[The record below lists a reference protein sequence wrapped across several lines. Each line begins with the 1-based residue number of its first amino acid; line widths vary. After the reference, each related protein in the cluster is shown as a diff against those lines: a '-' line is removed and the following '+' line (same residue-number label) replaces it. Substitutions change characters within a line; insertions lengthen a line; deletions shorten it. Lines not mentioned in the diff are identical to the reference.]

1 MGGNKLRYGRSKA
14 RFKNFFMLGREMILH
29 CDEWK
34 QLTPSAKVL
43 YLILK
48 AKYNN
53 SNNGQIVLHY
63 SELKAVRG
71 FGSPATASRAFK
83 ELERAG
89 WITRNSLGGLYRI
102 PNKYGFTGKYD
113 TYFNDRSLT
122 PPGKYKESTYSV
134 VGMPSQKKDG
144 GLTPQISQP
153 KASPSDPPRT
163 TESVATDAEKC
174 S

>member
-48 AKYNN
+48 AKYNGT
-53 SNNGQIVLHY
+53 NNGQIILHY
-63 SELKAVRG
+63 KELEAVRG
-71 FGSPATASRAFK
+71 LSSPSTASSAFK
-83 ELERAG
+83 ELCQKG
-89 WITRNSLGGLYRI
+89 WITVTGNGGLFRN

-122 PPGKYKESTYSV
+122 PPGKYKEPTYSV
-134 VGMPSQKKDG
+134 VQKPWPISED
-144 GLTPQISQP
+144 TIPPQISPP
-153 KASPSDPPRT
+153 KAPPSDPPRT
-163 TESVATDAEKC
+163 TESVASDTEKC

>member
-1 MGGNKLRYGRSKA
+1 MGYNKRRNGRSKVQ
-14 RFKNFFMLGREMILH
+14 FTNFLMLGRDMVLH

-34 QLTPSAKVL
+34 QLSSSAKVL

-48 AKYNN
+48 AKYNGT
-53 SNNGQIVLHY
+53 NNGQIVLHY

-83 ELERAG
+83 ELEKAG
-89 WITRNSLGGLYRI
+89 WITRDSLGGLYRI
-102 PNKYGFTGKYD
+102 SNKYGFTGRFD

-122 PPGKYKESTYSV
+122 PPGKYKESTHSV
-134 VGMPSQKKDG
+134 VQRPWPIKGDTLPPQMGQPT
-144 GLTPQISQP
+144 TP
-153 KASPSDPPRT
+153 PSDPHRT